1 MEEPAV
7 AKRPPPLHIPLDFET
22 TVKALLQ
29 TPPPPAGTAGS
40 RKGKPKPRKRKVA
53 ARPRRKAR

>member
-1 MEEPAV
+1 M
-7 AKRPPPLHIPLDFET
+7 AKRPPALHIPLGFED

-40 RKGKPKPRKRKVA
+40 RKAKPKGRKRKA
-53 ARPRRKAR
+53 AKRR